1 MCVVLPFHGFSIF
14 LTNYFQTENDFTA
27 GMLGL
32 DDVLRDVGVDSA
44 GLQQLGIQ
52 TGPRLTTQ
60 PGTGYMDEDMSDE
73 DLPEPTVQKR
83 SYYKPVQAP
92 MVSTAVVPVST
103 KKTKIVKIK
112 RPIERKKSVYEMFPD
127 FTPNRP
133 LDFVSL
139 FGQRAK
145 KQSRVW
151 SKDAPPI
158 RKQSLVCMHLGSHR
172 LLEEV
177 FLPAK
182 RNIQGGI
189 VRTLVAETKK
199 DKEKRRVQKVVNESS
214 LDVDLA
220 KAIEVCFM
228 QFIVRCLT
236 HPIVASWISQRWN
249 RHG

>member
-1 MCVVLPFHGFSIF
+1 MIYL
-14 LTNYFQTENDFTA
+14 QTENDFTA

-32 DDVLRDVGVDSA
+32 DDVLRDVGVDAS

-60 PGTGYMDEDMSDE
+60 PGTGYMDEDMSDD
-73 DLPEPTVQKR
+73 DLQEPSVQRR
-83 SYYKPVQAP
+83 SYYAPVQVPMASSALVLAP
-92 MVSTAVVPVST
+92 T
-103 KKTKIVKIK
+103 KKTKIIKTK
-112 RPIERKKSVYEMFPD
+112 RPIERKKSVYEIFPN
-127 FTPNRP
+127 FTPNKP
-133 LDFVSL
+133 LDFVNL

-151 SKDAPPI
+151 SKDPPQI
-158 RKQSLVCMHLGSHR
+158 RKHHHICVHPCSHHVP
-172 LLEEV
+172 EEV

-189 VRTLVAETKK
+189 VRTLVAETRK

-220 KAIEVCFM
+220 KAIEVS
-228 QFIVRCLT
+228 IILLILRRLT
-236 HPIVASWISQRWN
+236 RQAAARRIGQRRH
-249 RHG
+249 RHGRSKL